1 MHEMLAEI
9 SAHTALLNY
18 PGKIA
23 QNSCSVLS
31 WACYTFKTKAP
42 LNCVLKGQQE
52 HAKKARDSQ
61 VCSNQY
67 GCCLPF
73 PAKHSVTGLGGETE
87 ALKDRTSGFLE
98 SH

>member
-1 MHEMLAEI
+1 M
-9 SAHTALLNY
+9 AHTALLNY

-23 QNSCSVLS
+23 QNSCNVPS
-31 WACYTFKTKAP
+31 WVCDISKTEAP
-42 LNCVLKGQQE
+42 LNYILKGQQE
-52 HAKKARDSQ
+52 HAKKARDSR

-73 PAKHSVTGLGGETE
+73 PAKQSVMGLGGEPE